1 MAGAIAGMSGEDWMG
16 LGGWDTQV
24 DFGPRGAQGGEHCD
38 LLDHLESFSLSL
50 VSLLF
55 SEIILPRPTRK
66 AIANTAH
73 EIIGTMSVLVNR
85 SVIIFY
91 ILLSLLSSVSLSS
104 SAIAILNGNKRFD
117 DLVAGGF

>member
-1 MAGAIAGMSGEDWMG
+1 MHFLGGAGKDWNNWVG

-24 DFGPRGAQGGEHCD
+24 DFGPRGAQGADHCD
-38 LLDHLESFSLSL
+38 LLDHFPSLSL
-50 VSLLF
+50 VSLLL
-55 SEIILPRPTRK
+55 SVIILPRPTRK
-66 AIANTAH
+66 AIASTVH
-73 EIIGTMSVLVNR
+73 EIIGTMSALLNR
-85 SVIIFY
+85 NVIIFY